1 MQQLRYFIAVLDH
14 GGFTRAAAHLG
25 RTQQAVSK
33 ALGLLE
39 DELGARLLDREVRDG
54 SLVALDA
61 PQFVWQRPLELACR
75 LDPAADPALL
85 AVVRALHDASEP
97 ARRPPP

>member
-39 DELGARLLDREVRDG
+39 DELGVRRMG
-54 SLVALDA
+54 
-61 PQFVWQRPLELACR
+61 
-75 LDPAADPALL
+75 
-85 AVVRALHDASEP
+85 
-97 ARRPPP
+97 ARRQRRRCRCRVA